1 MNAQGVMNN
10 KLISDENIN
19 RFQQNKLSKLDQM
32 NKLDEEKRNIRL
44 QKNVN
49 EMNLMKRKTKCK
61 KH

>member
-1 MNAQGVMNN
+1 MNN